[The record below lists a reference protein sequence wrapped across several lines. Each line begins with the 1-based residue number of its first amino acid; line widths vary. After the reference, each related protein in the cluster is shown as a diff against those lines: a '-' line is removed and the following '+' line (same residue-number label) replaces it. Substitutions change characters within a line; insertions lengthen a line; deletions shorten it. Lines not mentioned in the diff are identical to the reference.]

1 MTARRRPAGAAA
13 LLLAG
18 VVGVAGIGG
27 VAAIGAIGAIG
38 AMGCQQIFP
47 QRSEGERIWRA
58 RCAECHGL
66 DASGNTV
73 RYLSN
78 ANADLLDDAWVH
90 GDDDESIE
98 TVIRAGVLGEMPPF
112 PMLSDREVRAVI
124 GYLRKLRG
132 EEPGTPR

>member
-18 VVGVAGIGG
+18 FVGMVGIGG
-27 VAAIGAIGAIG
+27 VAAIG

-66 DASGNTV
+66 DASGNTA

-112 PMLSDREVRAVI
+112 SMLSDREVRAVI